1 MCTTLPFRGGGTAS
15 DLSWSPFKVALRP
28 IVVALEPPT
37 ASGRQ
42 RDREGATGSWHANSV
57 FRLGPGL
64 ELPSHSCHG
73 VVTEPSHGTN

>member
-37 ASGRQ
+37 AGQWQAKRQ
-42 RDREGATGSWHANSV
+42 RGGDGIMARKLCVKT
-57 FRLGPGL
+57 RPGVRASL
-64 ELPSHSCHG
+64 LPLSGHR
-73 VVTEPSHGTN
+73 T